1 MRATTLLVA
10 LCVAA
15 AAAGAEEAAPQTIEQ
30 LVKQAREERIL
41 ENQALEARERE
52 FQEAKDR
59 QQALLEQLQAELT
72 AERTH
77 GEELKQRYQDNDT
90 TLSAQEMALREKT
103 GSLGELFGMAR
114 QVAKDTQSLLATSLV
129 SVQRPKRAEPL
140 GQLAE
145 RKDNPSIEE
154 LEQLWLTLL
163 GEMEESGKVVRFN
176 TVVTLASGAEK
187 TQEVIRAG
195 IFNIVSNGRYL
206 HYLPETGR
214 LVELGRQP
222 QGRYLSLAE
231 DLQAAKTGLVS
242 VALDP
247 SRGSILSLM
256 VESPD
261 FIEHI
266 QRAGIIGYVILAL
279 GGIALVIVGERFVVL
294 TLTRRK
300 VEQQRSGQGVG
311 EDNPLGRLRRV
322 FNSHEGLDADS
333 LALKLDEAMAVEV
346 PRYKRWLPILAVF
359 ATAAPLLGLLGT
371 VAGMIDTFQSM
382 SLFGAGDPKLVSG
395 GISLA
400 LVATELGLLVAIP
413 ILLLHSWLHSS
424 SNRLIQ
430 VLEEE
435 VASLVARREEPSH
448 GHAG

>member
-1 MRATTLLVA
+1 MRAPTFLIA
-10 LCVAA
+10 LCVAG
-15 AAAGAEEAAPQTIEQ
+15 AAAGAEESAPQTIEQ

-52 FQEAKDR
+52 FRKAKDR
-59 QQALLEQLQAELT
+59 QQALLEQLRAELT
-72 AERTH
+72 AERSH
-77 GEELKQRYQDNDT
+77 GEELKTRYEDNDT
-90 TLSAQEMALREKT
+90 TLSAQETALREKT
-103 GSLGELFGMAR
+103 GTLGELFGVAR
-114 QVAKDTQSLLATSLV
+114 QVAKDTHSLLGTSLV
-129 SVQRPKRAEPL
+129 SVQRPKREQPL

-163 GEMEESGKVVRFN
+163 GEMEESSKVVRFN
-176 TVVTLASGAEK
+176 TAVTLASGEEK
-187 TQEVIRAG
+187 TQEVVRAG
-195 IFNIVSNGRYL
+195 TFNVVSNGRYL

-214 LVELGRQP
+214 LVELARQP
-222 QGRYLSLAE
+222 PGRYLSLAE
-231 DLQAAKTGLVS
+231 DLQAAKEGVVS

-247 SRGSILSLM
+247 SRGSILALM
-256 VESPD
+256 VESPG

-294 TLTRRK
+294 TSTRRK
-300 VEQQRSGQGVG
+300 VEQQRSGQGAD
-311 EDNPLGRLRRV
+311 EDNPLGRLRQV
-322 FNSHEGLDADS
+322 FHSHEGLDADS

-413 ILLLHSWLHSS
+413 VLLLHSWLHSS

-435 VASLVARREEPSH
+435 VASLVARRETR
-448 GHAG
+448 

>member
-1 MRATTLLVA
+1 MRATTLLIALSVA
-10 LCVAA
+10 G
-15 AAAGAEEAAPQTIEQ
+15 AAAGAEESAPQTIEQ
-30 LVKQAREERIL
+30 LVKQAREERLL

-52 FQEAKDR
+52 FREAKDR
-59 QQALLEQLQAELT
+59 QQALLEQLRADLT
-72 AERTH
+72 AERNH
-77 GEELKQRYQDNDT
+77 GEELKLRYEDNDT
-90 TLSAQEMALREKT
+90 TLSALETALREKT
-103 GSLGELFGMAR
+103 GTLGELFGVAR
-114 QVAKDTQSLLATSLV
+114 QVAKDTQSLLGTSLV
-129 SVQRPKRAEPL
+129 SVQRPKRKQPL
-140 GQLAE
+140 AQLAE

-163 GEMEESGKVVRFN
+163 GEMEESGKVVRFK
-176 TVVTLASGAEK
+176 TAVTLASGEEK
-187 TQEVIRAG
+187 TQEVVRAG
-195 IFNIVSNGRYL
+195 TFNMVSNGRYL

-214 LVELGRQP
+214 LMELSRQP
-222 QGRYLSLAE
+222 PGRYLSLAE
-231 DLQAAKTGLVS
+231 DLQAAKEGVVS

-247 SRGSILSLM
+247 SRGSILSLR
-256 VESPD
+256 VESPS

-279 GGIALVIVGERFVVL
+279 GGIALVIVGERFALL
-294 TLTRRK
+294 TSTRRR
-300 VEQQRSGQGVG
+300 VEQQRSGQDAGA
-311 EDNPLGRLRRV
+311 DNPLGRLRQV
-322 FNSHEGLDADS
+322 FHSHAGLDAES

-371 VAGMIDTFQSM
+371 VAGMIDTFESM
-382 SLFGAGDPKLVSG
+382 ALFGAGDPKLVSG

-435 VASLVARREEPSH
+435 VASLVASRE
-448 GHAG
+448 AR